1 MRVRYEVMYANR
13 GHDSRSAA
21 IAVRNRLRV
30 SNIHQTPNT
39 FARWIVWPVPRT
51 SAYPP
56 APVRVGQR
64 EPDCVQLQ
72 EDDEMGWVGGS
83 TEEVLA
89 AGRQPASHAM
99 PSASQVDSVINF
111 SLSSAPS
118 ASGAT

>member
-1 MRVRYEVMYANR
+1 MT
-13 GHDSRSAA
+13 AA
-21 IAVRNRLRV
+21 VPPLQCATGCVFPTYTKR
-30 SNIHQTPNT
+30 QTPSHDGSSGLYL
-39 FARWIVWPVPRT
+39 ARQHT
-51 SAYPP
+51 P

-99 PSASQVDSVINF
+99 PCRQPAKFDSVIDF